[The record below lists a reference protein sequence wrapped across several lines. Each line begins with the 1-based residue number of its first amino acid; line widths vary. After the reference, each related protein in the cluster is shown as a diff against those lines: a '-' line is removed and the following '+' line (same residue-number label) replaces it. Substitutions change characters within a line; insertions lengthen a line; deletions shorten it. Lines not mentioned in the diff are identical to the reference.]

1 LTETN
6 AVIRKL
12 LILTLLCYSLCSCSS
27 SKKTTHQEEESSVAP
42 PVVTETK
49 VDINNANIIDPNKA
63 LKEKYAKY
71 LKISPDSITNIR
83 LYAFI
88 DKWLNTP
95 YKWGGTDEHGID
107 CSAFIQHLLNEVY
120 NLKIPRTSIE
130 QLFTDRVEPFSSS
143 KYLSE
148 GDIIFFRTT
157 QNKIVSHVGIYL
169 RNNMFVNSSSSK
181 GVSIASLDDPYWKQK
196 FVVAGRVKVLLA
208 SK

>member
-1 LTETN
+1 MQTN
-6 AVIRKL
+6 SVIRKL
-12 LILTLLCYSLCSCSS
+12 MILIFLCYFFCSCSS
-27 SKKTTHQEEESSVAP
+27 SKKIIKEEDSTAP
-42 PVVTETK
+42 SPVVTQTN
-49 VDINNANIIDPNKA
+49 VAANNAIVVDPNKA

-71 LKISPDSITNIR
+71 LKTSPDSITNIK

-107 CSAFIQHLLNEVY
+107 CSAFIQRLLNEVY

-130 QLFTDRVEPFSSS
+130 QLFTNRVEPFSSS

-148 GDIIFFRTT
+148 GDIIFFRTL
-157 QNKIVSHVGIYL
+157 QNTTVSHVGIFL

-181 GVSIASLDDPYWKQK
+181 GVSIACLNDPYWKQK
-196 FVVAGRVKVLLA
+196 FVLAGRVKVLLA